1 MKIEYDAEADAVYIQ
16 FREAAPG
23 TVQNRQ
29 ITDEIIADYGPDG
42 KLVGIEIL
50 DASVVLGEEPGHV
63 IVDVA
68 TAKAGAGRA

>member
-1 MKIEYDAEADAVYIQ
+1 MKIEYDAEADAIYIQ

-23 TVQNRQ
+23 TVRNRQ

-50 DASVVLGEEPGHV
+50 EASVVLGHDRGALTFE
-63 IVDVA
+63 VA
-68 TAKAGAGRA
+68 DPRIASRA